1 MQKDLPR
8 VLCHFSCGAASAV
21 STKLAIQKYGKE
33 RVTIINIHIK
43 EEHPDNK
50 RFLKD
55 CEEWFGMPIT
65 TVQNEKYGGSIY
77 EVFKQGYLKGIY
89 GAPCT
94 TQLKRKVRESFQR
107 DDDIHVFGFT
117 VEEEQRAIDFN
128 DRNEA
133 LATEWNL
140 IEQGITKP
148 DCLGILQGAG
158 IDIPVMYTLGYKNN
172 NPCSLDTKISTT
184 KGVYE
189 IGELLNTRVKM
200 FGRGGVVDADIN
212 YMGDQEVIELSIS
225 RKGMPSKSLKFT
237 PDHKWYNVSRRGK
250 RFDGDTL
257 DLKVG
262 DFLPVIDFGG
272 VSFKI
277 DTNYALW
284 GFCIGDGSLNGDYSA
299 IRAFGEKW
307 LALESIGVRFSSH
320 NKEIDMKCLGMLP
333 KHYKTHFIEESEDM
347 TAKMSFLAGLFLA
360 DGSCNIKGQTCLST
374 TEYVEELR
382 GLLSS
387 CGLPTTSLVQ
397 VKNAGN
403 KNAKGVV
410 FKRNKACISVN
421 FRAPKSIMLK
431 QSHIDNFVGGKRSL
445 RGWRIDSIKSAGIE
459 PVACAT
465 VIDGLPEF
473 ALEDMIL
480 TGNCVGCV
488 KGGMGYWNQIRKDF
502 PDVFARMS
510 MTERDIGHAILKD
523 KDGAVWLDELDP
535 KRGRMTEEEDIECS
549 LVCTG
554 TLNSF

>member
-172 NPCSLDTKISTT
+172 NCFSGDTKFMT
-184 KGVYE
+184 KQGV
-189 IGELLNTRVKM
+189 
-200 FGRGGVVDADIN
+200 F
-212 YMGDQEVIELSIS
+212 
-225 RKGMPSKSLKFT
+225 SLKEKVGERVEVVTRNGWDAASIKYFGKQQIVELT
-237 PDHKWYNVSRRGK
+237 LTNGK
-250 RFDGDTL
+250 RT
-257 DLKVG
+257 KVVNTTG
-262 DFLPVIDFGG
+262 NHRWLVPRYKHKSQGLMELTTTELPVGKSIPISYDIPDIDYNRIG
-272 VSFKI
+272 VQH
-277 DTNYALW
+277 
-284 GFCIGDGSLNGDYSA
+284 GFVFGDGSLCESKSNNGRFTT
-299 IRAFGEKW
+299 RAYFHECKSEV
-307 LALESIGVRFSSH
+307 LDFFD
-320 NKEIDMKCLGMLP
+320 KE
-333 KHYKTHFIEESEDM
+333 
-347 TAKMSFLAGLFLA
+347 
-360 DGSCNIKGQTCLST
+360 
-374 TEYVEELR
+374 
-382 GLLSS
+382 
-387 CGLPTTSLVQ
+387 PT
-397 VKNAGN
+397 NAGN
-403 KNAKGVV
+403 INGLSGAYKELPALSMPNDYLLGFLIGLVASDGCVSKSGVTISNKSRKVIDSVVLIAKKLGLVAWAGVDNIRDTN
-410 FKRNKACISVN
+410 FKKDADISHLIIPRKC
-421 FRAPKSIMLK
+421 FKKDWLIRSFHKERLGSKFTEPKSWKVVSVVATERVEDVYCAVVDGRLK
-431 QSHIDNFVGGKRSL
+431 EFTLDDN
-445 RGWRIDSIKSAGIE
+445 
-459 PVACAT
+459 
-465 VIDGLPEF
+465 
-473 ALEDMIL
+473 IL
-480 TGNCVGCV
+480 TRNCVGCV